1 MCIKTEYNILTM
13 NNTTCNVQY
22 TMQSFT
28 NEWVKLSK
36 FVQWKL
42 FKAYMHENNIQ
53 NGDYFKR
60 MKSLISEKRTQGVIT
75 YDAENKKVVG
85 VDFKHENFI
94 RERSKKKKQ
103 RQIILNAMLEQE
115 EPEVEVVVEEE
126 VILCDQNEQH
136 AC

>member
-1 MCIKTEYNILTM
+1 MSNTAYNVV
-13 NNTTCNVQY
+13 N
-22 TMQSFT
+22 TMQPSM
-28 NEWVKLSK
+28 NEWGKLSK

-60 MKSLISEKRTQGVIT
+60 MRSLISEKRTLGVVT
-75 YDAENKKVVG
+75 YDDDNKKVVS

-103 RQIILNAMLEQE
+103 RQIIMNAMLEQG
-115 EPEVEVVVEEE
+115 EPEVEVVEEEE
-126 VILCDQNEQH
+126 VILSDRTEQH